1 MEGTELARGR
11 EVLFDDGGS
20 HHLEGTVMY
29 LHRNHAVRPRTLR
42 PPVLTLLE
50 EHLAV
55 R

>member
-11 EVLFDDGGS
+11 ELLLDGGGG
-20 HHLEGTVMY
+20 HHLEGNVTY